1 MKLAEYDGADAVKIV
16 QFCANDDDVVE
27 ALASTVRL
35 KRELRIPFV
44 MMAMGEYGKLVR
56 AMAPLLGS
64 MLVFAR
70 QDYRPGSFL
79 DQPPVRAM
87 RALFSNVDFRVSRR
101 AEWFLPAEQ
110 RAEPNER

>member
-1 MKLAEYDGADAVKIV
+1 MAEERGADAVKIV

-44 MMAMGEYGKLVR
+44 LMAMGEYGKLVR
-56 AMAPLLGS
+56 AMSPLLGS

-79 DQPPVRAM
+79 DQPPVHAM
-87 RALFSNVDFRVSRR
+87 RALLAKVDFRLRRR
-101 AEWFLPAEQ
+101 AEWF
-110 RAEPNER
+110 